1 MVRKLTKRILFFKG
15 SGITLTNNK
24 IKDIIKGISSLEN
37 TEILLKEDFSIFLR
51 VLMIAGIPLMKNVLT
66 ALAKSIL
73 VPLGLAAVVST
84 TDAAIQNK
92 IVQFW
97 NNTSIFKWSN
107 RWCRKNG
114 YVPLGVCC
122 FGKRF

>member
-1 MVRKLTKRILFFKG
+1 MVRKLKKRILFFKG

-73 VPLGLAAVVST
+73 VPLELAAVVST

-97 NNTSIFKWSN
+97 NNTSIFK
-107 RWCRKNG
+107 
-114 YVPLGVCC
+114 
-122 FGKRF
+122 

>member
-107 RWCRKNG
+107 RWHRKND
-114 YVPLGVCC
+114 
-122 FGKRF
+122 